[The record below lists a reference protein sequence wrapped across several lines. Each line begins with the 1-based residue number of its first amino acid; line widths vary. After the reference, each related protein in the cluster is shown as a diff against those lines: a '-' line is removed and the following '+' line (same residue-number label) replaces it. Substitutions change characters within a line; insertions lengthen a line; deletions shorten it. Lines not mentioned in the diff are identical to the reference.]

1 MGLDMYLKARRYVS
15 EYDEG
20 DRELSMEVK
29 QKFPELRDE
38 TIQGIDIRVGY
49 WRKANAIH
57 RWFVEHVQEGKDDCG
72 DYWCSVDHLKDLKAV
87 CERVIAFR
95 HLAVEQLPTTEGFFF
110 GSTDYDDFYF
120 NDLEYTV
127 KVMDR
132 AIELAESG
140 KWDIEYHSSW

>member
-29 QKFPELRDE
+29 QKFPELRE
-38 TIQGIDIRVGY
+38 ESIQGIDIRVGY
-49 WRKANAIH
+49 WRKSNAIH

-72 DYWCSVDHLKDLKAV
+72 DYWCSVDHLKDLRAV
-87 CERVIAFR
+87 CQRVLDFR
-95 HLAVEQLPTTEGFFF
+95 HLAVDQLPTTEGFFF
-110 GSTDYDDFYF
+110 GSTDYDDHYF
-120 NDLEYTV
+120 DELEYTL
-127 KVMDR
+127 KVVDR

-140 KWDIEYHSSW
+140 KWEIEYHSSW

>member
-29 QKFPELRDE
+29 QKFPELREE

-57 RWFVEHVQEGKDDCG
+57 RWFVEHVQEGQDDCG

-87 CERVIAFR
+87 CERVLAFR

-110 GSTDYDDFYF
+110 GSTDYDEFYF
-120 NDLEYTV
+120 KDLEYTV
-127 KVMDR
+127 KVVDR